1 MPNDDPATI
10 TAQDKD
16 VRAPRFRGADPGA
29 GQGIGVA
36 KDVQTRRGGVV
47 DYMFGTGHGTA
58 NIPARVLSEIDR
70 REAAA
75 ERLIGW
81 VQLGIVVA
89 FSALYF
95 VAPRAEGGYGEN
107 FVPMTLAAYFV
118 FTLFRVAL
126 SYRITLPGWFLV
138 ASIVVDVA
146 LLCGLI
152 FSFHI
157 QYQQPAAFYL
167 KAPTMIY
174 LFIFIALRAL
184 RFDPRFVLITGVVAT
199 LGWLAMV
206 TYALV
211 TDMGQMHITKNYVDY
226 LTSNTIL
233 IGAEIDK
240 VLTLLGVTVILSVAL
255 YRGRD
260 VLFDAIEARAA
271 ANDLRQFFAP
281 EVATTITQAAE
292 MPGAGSSVTRE
303 AAILFVDVRG
313 FTSTADRMAPET
325 VMSVLA
331 LYQHVALPVIER
343 NGGQIDKFMGDGI
356 LATFGAVHDSETY
369 AADALRAAVE
379 VIVALDAEAEGFAAA
394 GWPGTLRTG
403 AGVACGT
410 VTVGVVG
417 AEGRLEFTVIGNPVN
432 RASKLEGANKLL
444 GSRALTDG
452 ETLRR
457 AGMQGYAAE
466 AAPAVLRKIE
476 GLTDPVEIVVL
487 A

>member
-1 MPNDDPATI
+1 M
-10 TAQDKD
+10 AQD
-16 VRAPRFRGADPGA
+16 VGNRW
-29 GQGIGVA
+29 
-36 KDVQTRRGGVV
+36 GGFI
-47 DYMFGTGHGTA
+47 DYMFGTGRGGKI
-58 NIPARVLSEIDR
+58 IPGRVLDEIDR
-70 REAAA
+70 REAAS

-89 FSALYF
+89 FGTLYF
-95 VAPRAEGGYGEN
+95 LAPRAEGGFGAS
-107 FVPMTLAAYFV
+107 FVPLTLGAYLA
-118 FTLFRVAL
+118 FTLFRVVM
-126 SYRITLPGWFLV
+126 SYRTMLPNWFL
-138 ASIVVDVA
+138 AGSIVVDVA

-184 RFDPRFVLITGVVAT
+184 RFDPRFVLTAGLVAT
-199 LGWLAMV
+199 AGWIGMV
-206 TYALV
+206 AYALV
-211 TDMGQMHITKNYVDY
+211 TDMGDMHITRNYVDY

-240 VLTLLGVTVILSVAL
+240 VLTLLGVTAILSFAL
-255 YRGRD
+255 YRARD
-260 VLFDAIEARAA
+260 VLFDAIESRAA
-271 ANDLRQFFAP
+271 ANDLKQFFSP
-281 EVATTITQAAE
+281 EVATTITQSADL
-292 MPGAGSSVTRE
+292 PGAGSSVTRE

-313 FTSTADRMAPET
+313 FTSTADRMPPVA

-331 LYQHVALPVIER
+331 RYQQVALPVIER

-356 LATFGAVHDSETY
+356 LATFGAVQDSATY

-379 VIVALDAEAEGFAAA
+379 VIAALDAEAEGFAAA

-403 AGVACGT
+403 VGVACGT

-417 AEGRLEFTVIGNPVN
+417 AQGRLEFTVIGNPVN
-432 RASKLEGANKLL
+432 RASKLEAANKPL
-444 GSRALTDG
+444 GTRALTDR
-452 ETLRR
+452 ETLFR
-457 AGMQGYAAE
+457 AGMQGYE
-466 AAPAVLRKIE
+466 APVRTTRRRQIDGLSTAVE
-476 GLTDPVEIVVL
+476 VVVL

>member
-1 MPNDDPATI
+1 MT
-10 TAQDKD
+10 QS
-16 VRAPRFRGADPGA
+16 VSRRA
-29 GQGIGVA
+29 
-36 KDVQTRRGGVV
+36 GGLVN
-47 DYMFGTGHGTA
+47 YILGTGHGGKI
-58 NIPARVLSEIDR
+58 IPGRVLDEIDR

-75 ERLIGW
+75 ERLISW
-81 VQLGIVVA
+81 VQLTIVVA
-89 FSALYF
+89 FASLYF
-95 VAPRAEGGYGEN
+95 VAPRAEGGFGEN
-107 FVPMTLAAYFV
+107 FVPMTLAAYFA

-126 SYRITLPGWFLV
+126 SYRVTLPGWFLV
-138 ASIVVDVA
+138 VSIVIDVA

-184 RFDPRFVLITGVVAT
+184 RFDPRFVLIAGLVAT
-199 LGWLAMV
+199 AGWLGMV
-206 TYALV
+206 AYALL
-211 TDMGQMHITKNYVDY
+211 TDMGDMHVTKNYVEY

-240 VLTLLGVTVILSVAL
+240 VMTLLGVTFILSFAL

-260 VLFDAIEARAA
+260 VLFDAIESRAA
-271 ANDLRQFFAP
+271 ANDLKQFFAP
-281 EVATTITQAAE
+281 EVATTITQSADL
-292 MPGAGSSVTRE
+292 PGSGTSVTRE

-313 FTSTADRMAPET
+313 FTTTADRMPPEA
-325 VMSVLA
+325 VMAVLA
-331 LYQHVALPVIER
+331 RYQETALPVIER
-343 NGGQIDKFMGDGI
+343 HGGQIDKFMGDGI
-356 LATFGAVHDSETY
+356 LATFGAVQDCATY

-379 VIVALDAEAEGFAAA
+379 VIAALDAQAEGFAAA

-417 AEGRLEFTVIGNPVN
+417 AQGRLEFTVIGNPVN

-444 GSRALTDG
+444 GTRALTDR

-457 AGMQGYAAE
+457 AGMQGYEPDVRATRR
-466 AAPAVLRKIE
+466 RKIE
-476 GLTDPVEIVVL
+476 GLSAAVEVVVL

>member
-1 MPNDDPATI
+1 MT
-10 TAQDKD
+10 QS
-16 VRAPRFRGADPGA
+16 VSRRA
-29 GQGIGVA
+29 
-36 KDVQTRRGGVV
+36 GGLVN
-47 DYMFGTGHGTA
+47 YILGTGHGGKI
-58 NIPARVLSEIDR
+58 IPGRVLDEIDR

-81 VQLGIVVA
+81 VQLTIVVA
-89 FSALYF
+89 FASLYF
-95 VAPRAEGGYGEN
+95 VAPRAGGGFGEN
-107 FVPMTLAAYFV
+107 FVPMTLAAYFA

-126 SYRITLPGWFLV
+126 SYRVTLPGWFLV
-138 ASIVVDVA
+138 VSIVIDVA

-184 RFDPRFVLITGVVAT
+184 RFDPRFVLIAGLVAT
-199 LGWLAMV
+199 AGWLGMV
-206 TYALV
+206 AYALL
-211 TDMGQMHITKNYVDY
+211 TDMGDMHVTKNYVDY

-240 VLTLLGVTVILSVAL
+240 VMTLLGVTFILSFAL

-260 VLFDAIEARAA
+260 VLFDAIESRAA
-271 ANDLRQFFAP
+271 ANDLKQFFAP
-281 EVATTITQAAE
+281 EVATTITQSAE
-292 MPGAGSSVTRE
+292 LPGAGTSVTRE

-313 FTSTADRMAPET
+313 FTTTADRMPPEA
-325 VMSVLA
+325 VMAVLA
-331 LYQHVALPVIER
+331 RYQETALPVIER
-343 NGGQIDKFMGDGI
+343 HGGQIDKFMGDGI
-356 LATFGAVHDSETY
+356 LATFGAVQDSATY

-379 VIVALDAEAEGFAAA
+379 VIAALDAQAEGFAAA

-417 AEGRLEFTVIGNPVN
+417 AQGRLEFTVIGNPVN

-444 GSRALTDG
+444 GTRALTDT

-457 AGMQGYAAE
+457 AGMQGYEPDVRATRR
-466 AAPAVLRKIE
+466 RKIE
-476 GLTDPVEIVVL
+476 GLSAAVEVVVL